1 MTVRLWRLLTKSSPG
16 GQTIDIELSLPGIL
30 PPRQISFSQR
40 TLVVRIMKIY
50 FILFIIFDRLV
61 GALQFHIFISYFWAK
76 KYCGKSGNY

>member
-1 MTVRLWRLLTKSSPG
+1 MTVGLWRLLIKSSPG

-50 FILFIIFDRLV
+50 FILFIIFDRWVSYFIFL
-61 GALQFHIFISYFWAK
+61 FHIFGPKNIAAK
-76 KYCGKSGNY
+76 VVITN